1 MYDSVDNIWSVL
13 FTTGYLTSQGK
24 AENGSFQLVIPNREI
39 RRIFEKQVMEFF
51 KDRVSRDRA
60 ALDAFCESLKNGD
73 VKAVE
78 RQFTLYLQK
87 TIGIRDT
94 FARKNLKENFYHG
107 ILLGILGFKEEWIVS
122 SDKESGEGYS
132 DIQIEI
138 EGEAIGIVIEIKYA
152 ENDKMEEG
160 CRKALKQ
167 IEERHYGQR
176 LCEEGMLTI
185 LKYGIACHKKQCRA
199 AMEQ

>member
-13 FTTGYLTSQGK
+13 FTTGYLTSRGK
-24 AENGSFQLVIPNREI
+24 VENGSFQLMIPNREI

-51 KDRVSRDRA
+51 KDRVSRDGA
-60 ALDAFCESLKNGD
+60 ALDAFCESLKNGEA
-73 VKAVE
+73 KAVE

-122 SDKESGEGYS
+122 SNKESGEGYS

-152 ENDKMEEG
+152 ENDKMEEE
-160 CRKALKQ
+160 CHKALKQ

-185 LKYGIACHKKQCRA
+185 LKYGIACHKKQCRV